1 MINNLLPFL
10 TYENIYLI
18 ANWGVMPFWLLL
30 IILPNH
36 NLTNFFAQSII
47 IPLLLSSA
55 YIFVSYNIFIEG
67 KSIGTVSNSQGEFIL
82 DIEIANNNDSIIF
95 SYMGYENF
103 KISTKDIEEFEFI
116 YLRKSLL
123 KLPNV
128 SIYAQNLSVKDIIKL
143 IETNYIENYPQQNF
157 RSKIFFHNYLN
168 ISFSKEN
175 ELKLK
180 KSNFEM
186 LNKELVSDV
195 FKMIPKEIIQYQD
208 AIINVFSY
216 SEKKKD
222 STY

>member
-1 MINNLLPFL
+1 MKKLIKFYIHICFLSCSPFFL
-10 TYENIYLI
+10 FAQN
-18 ANWGVMPFWLLL
+18 
-30 IILPNH
+30 
-36 NLTNFFAQSII
+36 NFFNGKVFDFETKE
-47 IPLLLSSA
+47 PLSFA
-55 YIFVSYNIFIEG
+55 NIFIEG

-128 SIYAQNLSVKDIIKL
+128 LIYAQNLSVKDIIKL
-143 IETNYIENYPQQNF
+143 IEINYVENYPQQNF

-195 FKMIPKEIIQYQD
+195 FKMIPK
-208 AIINVFSY
+208 
-216 SEKKKD
+216 
-222 STY
+222 